1 MDTLL
6 YDECGMARPANAWS
20 VPSDFV
26 PVRQCLHQSIE
37 RKLGYFRQARF
48 VMFYYEPRGAEVVW
62 NDGGSYGFGC
72 GGWMTFLDEIAPLAR
87 RQGINIGGD
96 EEAGDHV
103 LVVDRE
109 LKQAWFAD
117 RDSAKSLIAEQAEPV
132 AA

>member
-6 YDECGMARPANAWS
+6 YDECGMARPANLWA

-26 PVRQCLHQSIE
+26 PVCQFLNKSIE

-48 VMFYYEPRGAEVVW
+48 VFFYYEPRGGEVVW
-62 NDGGSYGFGC
+62 NDGQTYGFGC
-72 GGWMTFLDEIAPLAR
+72 GGWMTFLDEIAPLG
-87 RQGINIGGD
+87 RQQGVNLGSSD
-96 EEAGDHV
+96 EAGDHV
-103 LVVDRE
+103 LVVDRK

-117 RDSAKSLIAEQAEPV
+117 RDSAESLVAEQGEPV